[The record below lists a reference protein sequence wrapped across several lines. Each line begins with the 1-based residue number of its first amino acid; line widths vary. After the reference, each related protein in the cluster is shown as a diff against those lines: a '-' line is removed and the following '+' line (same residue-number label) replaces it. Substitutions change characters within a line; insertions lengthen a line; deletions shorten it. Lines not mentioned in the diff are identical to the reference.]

1 MNSELNS
8 QSFLPDLSKDAVFR
22 PCSREPFEFKGYL
35 AGLEICME
43 KRDYAAWW
51 AINFCHL
58 SYCKKDSI
66 KKKLPENCRLV
77 EIIEE
82 RTQLAYCVEA
92 GGYHFVIFQ
101 GSCAPE
107 DTLLDLDFFPKK
119 DESLSMHRGFH
130 KAFNY
135 LWPELQN
142 LIDKID
148 PEKLI
153 LCGHSLG
160 GALAYIL
167 STKVKY
173 HSLYTFGA
181 PRVVFNAGN
190 TECKNI
196 YRYVNCSDAVPTLPP
211 AVFGF
216 KHIGQ
221 LIFIDD
227 NQIIHEEPGF
237 NSIFTR
243 ISSSGKFFAK
253 GKWIMKGNAPTRS
266 LVDHAPVNYSRA
278 LSRHLL
284 QEQLEN

>member
-1 MNSELNS
+1 MCEFSFCMDKRELT
-8 QSFLPDLSKDAVFR
+8 
-22 PCSREPFEFKGYL
+22 
-35 AGLEICME
+35 
-43 KRDYAAWW
+43 AWW

-66 KKKLPENCRLV
+66 KNQLPENCSLV
-77 EIIEE
+77 DIIQV
-82 RTQLAYCVEA
+82 RTQMVYCVKLEDS
-92 GGYHFVIFQ
+92 YFVIFQ
-101 GSCAPE
+101 GSCSPE

-135 LWPELQN
+135 LWPELQK
-142 LIDKID
+142 LI
-148 PEKLI
+148 EKLDLDKTV

-167 STKVKY
+167 STKIKY

-181 PRVVFNAGN
+181 PRVVFNAGKTAV
-190 TECKNI
+190 TENI
-196 YRYVNCSDAVPTLPP
+196 YRYVNCSDAVPALPP
-211 AVFGF
+211 AIFGF

-227 NQIIHEEPGF
+227 NQIIHEDPGL
-237 NSIFTR
+237 NSLFTKM
-243 ISSSGKFFAK
+243 SSSGKFFAK
-253 GKWIMKGNAPTRS
+253 GKWITKGNAPTRS

-284 QEQLEN
+284 REQLEN